1 MKKRKNID
9 FYLNRVAETLGD
21 DYIVTIAKRKSI
33 IRNSRIFIEHCC
45 GYKYETSIA
54 SILIGSKCPKCAKNN
69 SIIKRRKTTEQFKKE
84 VYDLVGD
91 EYEVIDEYT
100 GALSKITFK
109 HNKCG
114 KTFEMVA
121 TNFLNGISKGKKN
134 KGYRCP
140 ICENI
145 LKKKRSIERRKTTEQ
160 FKKEVYDLVGDEY
173 EVIDEYITA
182 IDKITFKHNKCGN
195 IFKMAPNKFL
205 NNRRCS
211 FCTSKSKAEL
221 VITDY
226 LKNKNI
232 PFKCEVWFSDLRDKL
247 PLRYDFAIYYDKDS
261 FILLEYNGD
270 QHFKNVE
277 YFGGNEE
284 FKKRIIH
291 DNMKREYAKNN
302 NIELFEINS
311 NDNIIDSLNLL
322 IDHLKQ
328 LKLRGTP

>member
-21 DYIVTIAKRKSI
+21 DYIVTIAERKSI

-69 SIIKRRKTTEQFKKE
+69 SIIK
-84 VYDLVGD
+84 
-91 EYEVIDEYT
+91 
-100 GALSKITFK
+100 
-109 HNKCG
+109 
-114 KTFEMVA
+114 
-121 TNFLNGISKGKKN
+121 
-134 KGYRCP
+134 
-140 ICENI
+140 
-145 LKKKRSIERRKTTEQ
+145 RRKTTEQ